1 VHLAV
6 AGRLAGMVAK
16 SGYGD
21 HVVFSGGV
29 ANNTTLVRLLQLE
42 LGVAIKVPPGPS
54 IVGALGAAL
63 HASTL

>member
-1 VHLAV
+1 
-6 AGRLAGMVAK
+6 MVAK